1 MSHPVFRTFLGYEV
15 TDNLDDAFHVDI
27 KKSRILLN
35 ETLTGTMGADKPPS
49 RTSRVLVFGL
59 AAVLLV
65 SVTFNLINLRG
76 GAASDSFTEGA
87 QILQKSMMNNEAI
100 MQLILTLQTNPDFQ
114 KVLQDQ
120 AIMQAVNAGD
130 IAALL
135 SNPAF
140 QKLLNNPAIGRIKD
154 ELGK

>member
-1 MSHPVFRTFLGYEV
+1 MIRFTGFLLIV
-15 TDNLDDAFHVDI
+15 LCAFWGGHGWAGEMDGI
-27 KKSRILLN
+27 DSKS
-35 ETLTGTMGADKPPS
+35 
-49 RTSRVLVFGL
+49 V
-59 AAVLLV
+59 
-65 SVTFNLINLRG
+65 
-76 GAASDSFTEGA
+76 TEGA